1 MQRTLIQK
9 TNKFISSRTCRPK
22 VGHRRESQKT
32 LLMGILNRTHD
43 SFYDGGRFLEKEA
56 AISQVYKM
64 VDEGADIIDIGGQ
77 STRPGSNPVSREE
90 ELERVIP
97 IIEEVANNID
107 APISIDT
114 YNHVVAEEAIKKGAS
129 IVNDITGLKGDPKMA
144 DIVAKYDAGIVLMHI
159 KGTPKNMQDNPQYEN
174 LIEEIIEYLRD
185 SIKIGMDAGISSDK
199 MIIDP
204 GIGFGKTVE
213 HNLSIIKRLGEFKV
227 LDKPI
232 LIGVSRKSFIG
243 AILNADKDR
252 RLFGTA
258 AACAISIANGANII
272 RVHDCYEMS
281 EVARMAYAILR
292 EGNL

>member
-9 TNKFISSRTCRPK
+9 TNKFISNLSLL
-22 VGHRRESQKT
+22 QKT
-32 LLMGILNRTHD
+32 YVMGILNRTPD

-56 AISQVYKM
+56 PVSHVYKM

-77 STRPGSNPVSREE
+77 STRPWSSRISQEE
-90 ELERVIP
+90 EMERVIP

-114 YNHVVAEEAIKKGAS
+114 HNHVVAEEAIKKGALL
-129 IVNDITGLKGDPKMA
+129 VNDITGLKGDPGMA
-144 DIVAKYDAGIVLMHI
+144 GVIAEYNAGVVLMHI

-174 LIEEIIEYLRD
+174 LIEEIIAYLGD
-185 SIKIGMDAGISSDK
+185 SIKIGIDAGISPDK

-204 GIGFGKTVE
+204 GIGFGKTPE
-213 HNLSIIKRLGEFKV
+213 HNLSIIKRLGEFRV

-243 AILNADKDR
+243 TVLNANLDG

-258 AACAISIANGANII
+258 AACAISIASGANII
-272 RVHDCYEMS
+272 RVHDVKEMF
-281 EVARMAYAILR
+281 EVARMTDAILR

>member
-9 TNKFISSRTCRPK
+9 TNKCISNLSLLQRTY
-22 VGHRRESQKT
+22 V
-32 LLMGILNRTHD
+32 MGILNRAPD
-43 SFYDGGRFLEKEA
+43 SFYDGGRFLEKRRA
-56 AISQVYKM
+56 VSQVYKM

-97 IIEEVANNID
+97 IIEEVTNNID
-107 APISIDT
+107 VQISIDT
-114 YNHVVAEEAIKKGAS
+114 YKSVVAEEAIKKGAS
-129 IVNDITGLKGDPKMA
+129 IVNDITGLKGDPGMA
-144 DIVAKYDAGIVLMHI
+144 GVIAEHNAGCVLMHI

-174 LIEEIIEYLRD
+174 LIEEIIAYLGD
-185 SIKIGMDAGISSDK
+185 SIKIGTDAGISPDK

-204 GIGFGKTVE
+204 GIGFGKTPE
-213 HNLSIIKRLGEFKV
+213 HNLSIIKRLGELKV

-243 AILNADKDR
+243 TALNADLDG

-258 AACAISIANGANII
+258 AACAISIAGGANII
-272 RVHDCYEMS
+272 RVHDVKEMK
-281 EVARMAYAILR
+281 EIARMTDAILR

>member
-9 TNKFISSRTCRPK
+9 TNKFISNLSLL
-22 VGHRRESQKT
+22 QKT
-32 LLMGILNRTHD
+32 YVMGILNRTPD

-56 AISQVYKM
+56 AVSHVYKM

-77 STRPGSNPVSREE
+77 STRPWSSRISQEE
-90 ELERVIP
+90 EMERVIP

-114 YNHVVAEEAIKKGAS
+114 HNHVVAEEAIKKGALL
-129 IVNDITGLKGDPKMA
+129 VNDITGLKGDPGMA
-144 DIVAKYDAGIVLMHI
+144 GVIAEYNAGVVLMHI

-174 LIEEIIEYLRD
+174 LIEEIIAYLGD
-185 SIKIGMDAGISSDK
+185 SIKIGIDAGISPDK

-204 GIGFGKTVE
+204 GIGFGKTPE
-213 HNLSIIKRLGEFKV
+213 HNLSIIKRLGEFRV

-243 AILNADKDR
+243 TVLNANLDG

-258 AACAISIANGANII
+258 AACAISIASGANII
-272 RVHDCYEMS
+272 RVHDVKEMF
-281 EVARMAYAILR
+281 EVARMTDAILR

>member
-9 TNKFISSRTCRPK
+9 TNKFISNLSL
-22 VGHRRESQKT
+22 SQKT
-32 LLMGILNRTHD
+32 HIMGILNRSPD
-43 SFYDGGRFLEKEA
+43 SFYDGGRFLEKRA
-56 AISQVYKM
+56 AVSQVYKM

-77 STRPGSNPVSREE
+77 STRPGSNPVSQEE
-90 ELERVIP
+90 EIERVTP
-97 IIEEVANNID
+97 IIEEVANNINV
-107 APISIDT
+107 PISIDT
-114 YNHVVAEEAIKKGAS
+114 YKSVVAREAIKKGAS
-129 IVNDITGLKGDPKMA
+129 IINDITGLKGDPEMA
-144 DIVAKYDAGIVLMHI
+144 GVIAEYNAGVVLMHI

-185 SIKIGMDAGISSDK
+185 SIKIGTDAGISPDK

-204 GIGFGKTVE
+204 GIGFGKTPE

-243 AILNADKDR
+243 TVLNANLDG

-272 RVHDCYEMS
+272 RVHDVKEMK
-281 EVARMAYAILR
+281 EIARMTDAILR
-292 EGNL
+292 EGKI

>member
-1 MQRTLIQK
+1 MQRTLIRK
-9 TNKFISSRTCRPK
+9 TNKFISNLSL
-22 VGHRRESQKT
+22 SQKT
-32 LLMGILNRTHD
+32 YVMGILNRAPD
-43 SFYDGGRFLEKEA
+43 SFYDGGRFLEKQA
-56 AISQVYKM
+56 AVSQVYKM

-107 APISIDT
+107 VPISIDT
-114 YNHVVAEEAIKKGAS
+114 YKHVVAEEAIKKGAS
-129 IVNDITGLKGDPKMA
+129 IVNDITGLKADPGMA
-144 DIVAKYDAGIVLMHI
+144 GVIAEYNAGVVLMHI
-159 KGTPKNMQDNPQYEN
+159 KGMPKNMQDNPHYEN

-185 SIKIGMDAGISSDK
+185 SIKIGTDAGISPDK

-204 GIGFGKTVE
+204 GIGFGKTPE

-243 AILNADKDR
+243 TVLNANLDG

-258 AACAISIANGANII
+258 AACAISIAGGANII
-272 RVHDCYEMS
+272 RVHDVKEMK
-281 EVARMAYAILR
+281 EIARMTDAILR